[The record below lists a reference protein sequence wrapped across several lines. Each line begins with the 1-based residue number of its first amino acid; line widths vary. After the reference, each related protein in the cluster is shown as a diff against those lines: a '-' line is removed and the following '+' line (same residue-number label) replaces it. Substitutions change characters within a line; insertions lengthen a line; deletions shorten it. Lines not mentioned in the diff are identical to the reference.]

1 MCYYNKGRVGVSVMA
16 LQRESDEHDS
26 TLSVWANYILAGLVL
41 AGLFVLDYFTD
52 KGFLDGTV
60 VGMIIMK
67 SLDSLTKMN
76 DYFFPSRG
84 AKSNDGNPAGR

>member
-1 MCYYNKGRVGVSVMA
+1 MA
-16 LQRESDEHDS
+16 VERRESDEHDS

-52 KGFLDGTV
+52 KAFLDGTV

-84 AKSNDGNPAGR
+84 SKSGNGNPPAGR